1 MLALPEQKRSI
12 QLSHFPNV
20 IPQQVDPLQLA
31 QILPA
36 IHPELP
42 RYADLAR
49 QHGYQFVGL
58 GRQKA
63 RQYRHAPALACSDV
77 LGDDAGTAQ
86 VGAGLGQQ
94 VGEVQQLGAER
105 QVVDITDEAV
115 AREVAAM
122 ADRRVAVQV
131 VLGGIQ
137 LQAVVAQLAA
147 HIGAMLWPFQGDD
160 DVCLAFGQADEVR
173 QRQDIDADG
182 WVAVDE
188 MAQLRGNE
196 EAAKAFGAA
205 HAYVPRQRYP
215 RPRDLFTGHVQGA
228 FDSLRVA
235 QQALPFSRENEA
247 AGARLLEQ
255 QSAQRCLQRGDASRH
270 GGVVHA
276 QALGGIAGF
285 SGTRH
290 FEEELQ
296 VIPVQGAQGGDVF
309 LHVGPAFIRVLVR
322 CLHIYTPRQSH
333 HAMHKN
339 NYAEVLMNVSVTA
352 GIQTVKLLIDG
363 EWVQSQASEWRD
375 IVNPATQQVL
385 AKVPFATQAEV
396 DAAVAAAQKA
406 YVGWR
411 NTPVGA
417 RMRIM
422 LKFQALIRE
431 HSKRIAQTLSA
442 EQGKTLAD
450 AEGDIFRGLE
460 VVEHACS
467 IGSLQMGEF
476 VENVAGG
483 VDTYTLRQPIGV
495 CAGITPFN
503 FPAMIPLWM
512 FPMAIVCGNTFV
524 LKPSEQDPLS
534 TVQLVELA
542 LEAGVPPGVL
552 NVVHGGK
559 DVVDALCTHAD
570 IKAISFV
577 GSTAVGTHVYNLA
590 GQHGKRV
597 QAMMGAKNH
606 AVVLPDAN
614 REQTLNALVGAAF
627 GAAGQRCMA
636 TSVAV
641 LVGAAKQWLPELK
654 ALAQKLKVNAGS
666 EPGTDVGPLISRQA
680 KQRVLGLIDSGVK
693 EGAILELDGREVN
706 VPGFEHGNFVGPTL
720 FSGVTTDMQIYT
732 QEIFGPVLV
741 VLTVDTLDEAIALV
755 NRNPFGN
762 GTGLFTQSGAAARK
776 FQSEI
781 DVGQVGINIPIPVP
795 VPFFSFTGSR
805 GSKLGDLG
813 PYGKQVVQ
821 FYTQTKTVTA
831 RWFDDDSVND
841 GVNTTINLR

>member
-1 MLALPEQKRSI
+1 
-12 QLSHFPNV
+12 
-20 IPQQVDPLQLA
+20 
-31 QILPA
+31 
-36 IHPELP
+36 
-42 RYADLAR
+42 
-49 QHGYQFVGL
+49 
-58 GRQKA
+58 
-63 RQYRHAPALACSDV
+63 
-77 LGDDAGTAQ
+77 
-86 VGAGLGQQ
+86 
-94 VGEVQQLGAER
+94 
-105 QVVDITDEAV
+105 
-115 AREVAAM
+115 
-122 ADRRVAVQV
+122 
-131 VLGGIQ
+131 
-137 LQAVVAQLAA
+137 
-147 HIGAMLWPFQGDD
+147 
-160 DVCLAFGQADEVR
+160 
-173 QRQDIDADG
+173 
-182 WVAVDE
+182 
-188 MAQLRGNE
+188 
-196 EAAKAFGAA
+196 
-205 HAYVPRQRYP
+205 
-215 RPRDLFTGHVQGA
+215 
-228 FDSLRVA
+228 
-235 QQALPFSRENEA
+235 
-247 AGARLLEQ
+247 
-255 QSAQRCLQRGDASRH
+255 
-270 GGVVHA
+270 
-276 QALGGIAGF
+276 
-285 SGTRH
+285 
-290 FEEELQ
+290 
-296 VIPVQGAQGGDVF
+296 
-309 LHVGPAFIRVLVR
+309 
-322 CLHIYTPRQSH
+322 
-333 HAMHKN
+333 
-339 NYAEVLMNVSVTA
+339 MNVSVTA

-363 EWVQSQASEWRD
+363 EWVESQASEWRD

-406 YVGWR
+406 FVGWR

-542 LEAGVPPGVL
+542 LEAGIPPGVL

-654 ALAQKLKVNAGS
+654 ALAQQLKVNAGS

-693 EGAILELDGREVN
+693 EGATLELDGREVK
-706 VPGFEHGNFVGPTL
+706 VPGFEQGNFVGPTL